1 MKELI
6 LVISVIIL
14 LVVIFFTLNALN
26 KLSMSKLKRNI
37 IIYITIFFPI
47 VGAIW
52 VQILKR
58 KSHI

>member
-14 LVVIFFTLNALN
+14 LIVILFTLNTLN
-26 KLSMSKLKRNI
+26 KLSVSKLKRNS
-37 IIYITIFFPI
+37 IIYVTIFFPI

-52 VQILKR
+52 VQILKK

>member
-26 KLSMSKLKRNI
+26 KLSMSNLKRNI

>member
-6 LVISVIIL
+6 LIISVIIL

-26 KLSMSKLKRNI
+26 KLSMSNLKRNI